1 MVKRSEIGEAW
12 FQGSGLSVG
21 SETLGPSS
29 RLSRPAPSL
38 QMQSVGATKTAT
50 LTVLQYHARAVRSQS
65 DVRRW
70 RPACCTVQPSTG
82 PASTC
87 LHRDGSPSA
96 SPGTSSPRST

>member
-50 LTVLQYHARAVRSQS
+50 LTVLQYHARAGGKGFPAEHRFS
-65 DVRRW
+65 RGN
-70 RPACCTVQPSTG
+70 RPRQP
-82 PASTC
+82 AQI
-87 LHRDGSPSA
+87 PSA
-96 SPGTSSPRST
+96 TVKNTRT